1 MTLTTTRFHDTS
13 LPSDYIEPLL
23 TIYFAFFIFKIYRRA
38 RYNLEPIHLFSL
50 NILLDF
56 ATQVVVEM
64 MAMFIIMHDDDD
76 TKTRQE

>member
-1 MTLTTTRFHDTS
+1 M
-13 LPSDYIEPLL
+13 L

-56 ATQVVVEM
+56 ATQVVM
-64 MAMFIIMHDDDD
+64 MMMIMMMMIMMIII
-76 TKTRQE
+76 RQE

>member
-1 MTLTTTRFHDTS
+1 MTPGH
-13 LPSDYIEPLL
+13 PSDYIEPLL

-56 ATQVVVEM
+56 ATQVVVVVM
-64 MAMFIIMHDDDD
+64 MMIMMMMMMMMI
-76 TKTRQE
+76 TRQE

>member
-1 MTLTTTRFHDTS
+1 MTPGH
-13 LPSDYIEPLL
+13 PSDYIEPLL

-56 ATQVVVEM
+56 ATQVVMVVM
-64 MAMFIIMHDDDD
+64 MMMMMMMMTMMTI
-76 TKTRQE
+76 TRQE

>member
-1 MTLTTTRFHDTS
+1 MTLA
-13 LPSDYIEPLL
+13 PSDYIEPLL

-56 ATQVVVEM
+56 ATQVVVMIMIM
-64 MAMFIIMHDDDD
+64 MMMIMMMII
-76 TKTRQE
+76 RQE

>member
-1 MTLTTTRFHDTS
+1 MTPGH
-13 LPSDYIEPLL
+13 PSDYIEPLL

-56 ATQVVVEM
+56 ATQVVVM
-64 MAMFIIMHDDDD
+64 MMIIIMMMMMM
-76 TKTRQE
+76 TTMITRQE

>member
-1 MTLTTTRFHDTS
+1 MP
-13 LPSDYIEPLL
+13 PSDYIEPLL

-56 ATQVVVEM
+56 ATQVVM
-64 MAMFIIMHDDDD
+64 MMMIMMMMMMMIIITMIS
-76 TKTRQE
+76 RQE

>member
-1 MTLTTTRFHDTS
+1 MTPGH
-13 LPSDYIEPLL
+13 PSDYIEPLL

-56 ATQVVVEM
+56 ATQVVM
-64 MAMFIIMHDDDD
+64 MMMMTMIM
-76 TKTRQE
+76 TMITRQE

>member
-1 MTLTTTRFHDTS
+1 MP
-13 LPSDYIEPLL
+13 PSDYIEPLL

-56 ATQVVVEM
+56 ATQVVVVM
-64 MAMFIIMHDDDD
+64 MIVMIMIVMMMMMITII
-76 TKTRQE
+76 TRQE